1 MPHQKTPSYPF
12 KGKTDE
18 RTDVSAELMN
28 SWSIFFSSTYRYS
41 LFLQHSVSFHIIP
54 FFSLP
59 KFFHPQSVCLYW
71 LFYFV
76 RFTFPLFAQ
85 IPPPLF
91 FQPSAGW
98 QKAWQPNIKKT
109 HSCVFSS
116 IPRGLSDFKSKLAR
130 VSVDD
135 CRSCASVCLW
145 VYPVICSVDVSCA
158 DWQSGAQTALKRKP
172 YSFLPVSAL
181 SFHDFHSFISH
192 LFPLPPSLSLRTF
205 LLPDILSSWGVFVL
219 NLPLG
224 FHRCYF
230 SGFDS
235 LTVKYVWTA
244 VNVSSCILTFFLF
257 LCVFSSECARV
268 CAPVRVYASVVPPLI
283 LSSRGCKQISANQ
296 RVPHQSAVT
305 HI

>member
-28 SWSIFFSSTYRYS
+28 SWSICFSSTYRYS
-41 LFLQHSVSFHIIP
+41 LFLQHWVSFHTIP

-116 IPRGLSDFKSKLAR
+116 IPRGLSDCKSKLAR

-145 VYPVICSVDVSCA
+145 VYPVICSVDVS
-158 DWQSGAQTALKRKP
+158 ALTDSPGPKP
-172 YSFLPVSAL
+172 RWRESLTVFCLSPLFPFMTFIL
-181 SFHDFHSFISH
+181 SFRTS
-192 LFPLPPSLSLRTF
+192 SLSL
-205 LLPDILSSWGVFVL
+205 PLSAPS
-219 NLPLG
+219 
-224 FHRCYF
+224 F
-230 SGFDS
+230 SQTSFPPEAS
-235 LTVKYVWTA
+235 L
-244 VNVSSCILTFFLF
+244 S
-257 LCVFSSECARV
+257 
-268 CAPVRVYASVVPPLI
+268 
-283 LSSRGCKQISANQ
+283 
-296 RVPHQSAVT
+296 
-305 HI
+305 

>member
-116 IPRGLSDFKSKLAR
+116 IPRGLSDCKSKLAR
-130 VSVDD
+130 AQSTIAGAV
-135 CRSCASVCLW
+135 RVCVCGCTL
-145 VYPVICSVDVSCA
+145 SLA
-158 DWQSGAQTALKRKP
+158 ALMFLRWLTVRGPNRVEEKALQFSACLR
-172 YSFLPVSAL
+172 SFLSWL
-181 SFHDFHSFISH
+181 SFFHFA
-192 LFPLPPSLSLRTF
+192 PLPSPSLSLSPHLPSPRHPF
-205 LLPDILSSWGVFVL
+205 LLRRLCPKFASRFPSMLFFRIWQLDSKICLNCGERLKLYFDIFPVPV
-219 NLPLG
+219 
-224 FHRCYF
+224 
-230 SGFDS
+230 
-235 LTVKYVWTA
+235 
-244 VNVSSCILTFFLF
+244 
-257 LCVFSSECARV
+257 CVFIWMCACVCVCACARV
-268 CAPVRVYASVVPPLI
+268 RVSRASSYFIFERL
-283 LSSRGCKQISANQ
+283 QTNQ
-296 RVPHQSAVT
+296 R
-305 HI
+305 